1 MSNKINKIKISL
13 IGESDV
19 GKSTMFYQYDEN
31 EYYNDLLMTTMSD
44 TIYTNFNYENK
55 EFLIE
60 IIDTPGN
67 ERFRTIT
74 SIFINN
80 TQIFFL
86 IYDITNRNSFEKLD
100 YWYKMTCLNCNSN
113 QNIFYSVIANKSDL
127 YDKKIISNEE
137 GINFAKKINGYFFEV
152 TSTDNKNITKLF
164 QNIIKKYIIK
174 NKKNIF
180 NEVNKKSNQYN
191 GQIINGKKNGFGKM
205 NYENGDLY
213 EGLWKD
219 GLREGE
225 GTLINNNG
233 DKYYGIWENDSLKDK
248 IEIEYIN
255 GDIYKGN
262 LKEGKKNGFGIYT
275 YKLLNI
281 VYEGYF
287 ENDFKN
293 GKGKI
298 TFFNKRINRRNIDSN
313 NINYELYE
321 GDFLNDKIEGNGI
334 YYYDDGK
341 IIEGIFKNNKPIKGH
356 VIYTND
362 KKYYGELD
370 DDGNKNGKG
379 IYYKNENDYKIFN
392 ENIDKINEDIFELFK
407 LNIQDFIY
415 YGEFN
420 NNKKNGNGIL
430 YMKNMFKNYDKYVIY
445 KGNFINGLKN
455 NNGTLYFYDKSYL
468 IAKWRNNEINN
479 NEDGIFYLYYIS
491 RDFIKKLNTD
501 EWISYINNKKKI
513 VYGNNKKNRA
523 QKVLYR

>member
-1 MSNKINKIKISL
+1 MSDRINKIKISL

-19 GKSTMFYQYDEN
+19 GKSTIFYQYDEH
-31 EYYNDLLMTTMSD
+31 EYYNDLLMTTMCD
-44 TIYTNFNYENK
+44 TIYSKFNYENK
-55 EFLIE
+55 DFLLE

-67 ERFRTIT
+67 DRFKTIT
-74 SIFINN
+74 SILIKN
-80 TQIFFL
+80 THIFLL

-100 YWYKMTCLNCNSN
+100 YWYKITYKNCNN
-113 QNIFYSVIANKSDL
+113 DNILYLVIANKSDL

-137 GINFAKKINGYFFEV
+137 GINFAKKINAQFFEI
-152 TSTDNKNITKLF
+152 TSTSYENITKLF
-164 QNIIKKYIIK
+164 ENIIRKYLIENRKDLLNDIN
-174 NKKNIF
+174 NKR
-180 NEVNKKSNQYN
+180 NEYQGK
-191 GQIINGKKNGFGKM
+191 IINGKKNGFGKM
-205 NYENGDLY
+205 NYGNGDIY
-213 EGLWKD
+213 EGNWKD
-219 GLREGE
+219 DLRDGE

-233 DKYYGIWENDSLKDK
+233 DKYYGIWKNDVLNEK

-262 LKEGKKNGFGIYT
+262 LKEGKKNGNGMYI

-281 VYEGYF
+281 VYECNF
-287 ENDFKN
+287 ENDNKN
-293 GKGKI
+293 GYGKI
-298 TFFNKRINRRNIDSN
+298 TFFNKKINIRNN
-313 NINYELYE
+313 NFKNIKYELYE
-321 GDFLNDKIEGNGI
+321 GEFQDDKIEGDGI
-334 YYYDDGK
+334 FYYASGK
-341 IIEGIFKNNKPIKGH
+341 IIKGTFRNNKPIKGY
-356 VIYTND
+356 VIYKNNE
-362 KKYYGELD
+362 KYNGELNGE
-370 DDGNKNGKG
+370 GNKNGKG

-479 NEDGIFYLYYIS
+479 NEDGIFYLYYIF

>member
-1 MSNKINKIKISL
+1 
-13 IGESDV
+13 
-19 GKSTMFYQYDEN
+19 
-31 EYYNDLLMTTMSD
+31 
-44 TIYTNFNYENK
+44 
-55 EFLIE
+55 
-60 IIDTPGN
+60 
-67 ERFRTIT
+67 
-74 SIFINN
+74 
-80 TQIFFL
+80 
-86 IYDITNRNSFEKLD
+86 
-100 YWYKMTCLNCNSN
+100 MTCLNCNNN

-137 GINFAKKINGYFFEV
+137 GINFAKKINGYFFKV

-213 EGLWKD
+213 EGNWKD

-233 DKYYGIWENDSLKDK
+233 AKYYGIWENDSLKDK

-341 IIEGIFKNNKPIKGH
+341 IIKGIFKNNKPIKGH

-407 LNIQDFIY
+407 LNIQDFI
-415 YGEFN
+415 
-420 NNKKNGNGIL
+420 
-430 YMKNMFKNYDKYVIY
+430 
-445 KGNFINGLKN
+445 
-455 NNGTLYFYDKSYL
+455 
-468 IAKWRNNEINN
+468 
-479 NEDGIFYLYYIS
+479 
-491 RDFIKKLNTD
+491 KKLNTD